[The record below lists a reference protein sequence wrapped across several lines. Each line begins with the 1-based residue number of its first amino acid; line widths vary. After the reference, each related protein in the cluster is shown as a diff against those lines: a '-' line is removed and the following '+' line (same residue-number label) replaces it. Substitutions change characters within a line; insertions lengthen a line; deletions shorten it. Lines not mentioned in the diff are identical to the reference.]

1 MEKEEIIELL
11 KKDKFILYNGIELL
25 EIGEGEATSRMKITE
40 NHLNGLGTVQGGAIF
55 TLADYTCAAAAN
67 SRGKAAV
74 TLDGQMDFIKA
85 VSKGILTAHATEISL
100 RRTIASYRVEVRNEE
115 DILIATFQSKVF
127 RKDV

>member
-1 MEKEEIIELL
+1 MENNDVIELL

-25 EIGEGEATSRMKITE
+25 EIGEGEATGRMNITE

-55 TLADYTCAAAAN
+55 TLADYICAAAAN

-74 TLDGQMDFIKA
+74 TLDGQMDYIKA
-85 VSKGILTAHATEISL
+85 VSKGTLYAHATEVFL
-100 RRTIASYRVEVRNEE
+100 RRTIASYHVEVRNEE
-115 DILIATFQSKVF
+115 GALIATLQSKVF

>member
-85 VSKGILTAHATEISL
+85 VSKGTLTAHATEISL